1 MGHLSLDD
9 NAEVR
14 YHGKASGLHLLGP
27 ALRNDSR
34 QEGGVWYVAQWVGG
48 VKVGLGVLFVG

>member
-27 ALRNDSR
+27 ALRNDTR
-34 QEGGVWYVAQWVGG
+34 QEGGVW
-48 VKVGLGVLFVG
+48 